1 MNKVTRVFNHL
12 KSRVIRAHNDYIANT
27 SIVQAL
33 KEDLHKYIDRLS
45 ESDDTICRQT
55 KHLSN
60 IVRILYQR
68 NILTSENDEL
78 SRNVKYTISGQVDE
92 VTCASIQLA
101 DGHHPAGYGFSS
113 YKYDDITDTTT
124 WTRWNNCD

>member
-78 SRNVKYTISGQVDE
+78 SRNVKYTISGQVDK

-113 YKYDDITDTTT
+113 YKYDDTTDTTT